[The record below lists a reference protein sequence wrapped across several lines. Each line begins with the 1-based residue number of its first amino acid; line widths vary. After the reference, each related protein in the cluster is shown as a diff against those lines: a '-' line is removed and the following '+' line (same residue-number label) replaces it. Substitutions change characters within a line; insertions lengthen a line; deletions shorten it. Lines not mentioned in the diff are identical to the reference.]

1 MAAASQ
7 VLTTPELI
15 RFVCEYCSSRENY
28 DNALVSKTWSNEALS
43 VLWRDLESLDPL
55 LKLLAPLKV
64 VEDDHYAFKRHIRAS
79 DWETFQKYSWRVH
92 SLRDHFDP
100 GFGFSTFLD
109 IAMSSRPS
117 TALLPNLRQLS
128 YHDDEPSF
136 RFIPLLIPTSLNYLQ
151 LHLMHDDTDKQPITS
166 RDTLVYLP
174 KKAMKLEHLV
184 LTVWTAVKAETADK
198 LQLNVVLPALPELKL
213 VEISPCLLTPSCLRA
228 LARLHGLQSL
238 TIPRIE
244 DRTQPSLN
252 VIRSPDSFSCLRVLS
267 IHSNPFRDVT
277 LFLSSYKPR
286 ALRSISVSS
295 YETEGV
301 DSFTRLLDV
310 IALAYPTVEDIS
322 LTSAEQTSAISSDR
336 SFSVLRQSDVP
347 ETAPHPAFVSEC
359 QDRH

>member
-252 VIRSPDSFSCLRVLS
+252 VIRSPDS
-267 IHSNPFRDVT
+267 
-277 LFLSSYKPR
+277 SYKPR